1 MNATDRWIAQA
12 VQLLQ
17 ECTRTKKL
25 SSLQTLRDHFRRL
38 DLDAALKDLGC
49 DLKCEGC
56 SWGVKDAHPMQTAC
70 RLGALRESVL
80 GMETSEK
87 QAAPILEEA
96 KGLLAALA
104 QSPRPRRI

>member
-12 VQLLQ
+12 VKLLE

-38 DLDAALKDLGC
+38 DLDSALKDLGC
-49 DLKCEGC
+49 DLKCEAC
-56 SWGVKDAHPMQTAC
+56 SWGVPAAHPLQSAC
-70 RLGALRESVL
+70 RLGGLREAVL

-87 QAAPILEEA
+87 QAAPILEDA
-96 KGLLAALA
+96 RQLLAVLA
-104 QSPRPRRI
+104 RSPRPSKA

>member
-1 MNATDRWIAQA
+1 VDTTGRWIAQA
-12 VQLLQ
+12 VKLLE

-38 DLDAALKDLGC
+38 DLDSALKDLGC
-49 DLKCEGC
+49 DLKCDSC
-56 SWGVKDAHPMQTAC
+56 TWGIPGAHPLQTAC

-87 QAAPILEEA
+87 QAAPILDDA
-96 KGLLAALA
+96 RQLLAVLA
-104 QSPRPRRI
+104 QSPRPRKA